1 MAAAAQMNLLT
12 KVTEMCDSVMQRLAH
27 TPGQQE
33 TPPREPRPHLT
44 VPVYM
49 GYDDVKSVADF
60 LGELQTYHLASGA
73 SEAFIVERIVPLALQ
88 ASARCWLGSQAP
100 FTSLADF
107 QTRLREEFLPA
118 GYAAQIL
125 RELEARTQHPDESLV
140 RYIRVMQELFKRA
153 DPKSPESD
161 RVARVRR
168 QCHPRY
174 HVYLINRTFETLE
187 ELARGARLIEE
198 ALHAE
203 RNYVPPPPAKYAL
216 EPACAWR
223 GPEASTQVD
232 CPNETSLPHHVN
244 QESWRGMH
252 GELPCG
258 ISGCSPNSPREVPG
272 GHSEAREG
280 FGRGSPRQVGGR
292 VPCPIVSWGPTEITT
307 QANHLHQS
315 APASA
320 GESWHG
326 PVASP
331 QPSSI
336 DPRRNGTS
344 PPQHSQSQAWWRPSH
359 SGSLSDHWRRSDG
372 HLGAGGLSRQLSSD
386 CCYHCEQPGHHRN
399 QCPRLLDT
407 TNERWHETAAKGR
420 NQNNQGN
427 YYGRRR

>member
-1 MAAAAQMNLLT
+1 MAAAAQVNLLT
-12 KVTEMCDSVMQRLAH
+12 KVTEMCDSVIQRLAL

-44 VPVYM
+44 VPVYA

-73 SEAFIVERIVPLALQ
+73 SEAFIVGRIVPLALQ
-88 ASARCWLGSQAP
+88 ASAGCWLGSQAP

-107 QTRLREEFLPA
+107 QRRLREEFLPA
-118 GYAAQIL
+118 GYATQIL

-140 RYIRVMQELFKRA
+140 RYVRVMQELFKRA
-153 DPKSPESD
+153 DPNTPESD

-174 HVYLINRTFETLE
+174 HAYLINRTFETLE

-198 ALHAE
+198 AIHAE

-252 GELPCG
+252 GVLPCG
-258 ISGCSPNSPREVPG
+258 ISGCSPNSHREVPG
-272 GHSEAREG
+272 GHSGAREG
-280 FGRGSPRQVGGR
+280 PGRGSPRQVGGR
-292 VPCPIVSWGPTEITT
+292 WQRPIESWGPTEITT
-307 QANHLHQS
+307 QANHLRQS
-315 APASA
+315 APASV
-320 GESWHG
+320 GESWHAAG
-326 PVASP
+326 AIP
-331 QPSSI
+331 QPCST

-344 PPQHSQSQAWWRPSH
+344 PPYNSRSEERWRPSH
-359 SGSLSDHWRRSDG
+359 SGSLPDHWRRSDG

-386 CCYHCEQPGHHRN
+386 CCYECEQPGHHRK
-399 QCPRLLDT
+399 QCPRLLGT
-407 TNERWHETAAKGR
+407 TNQRWHTTAAHGPAR
-420 NQNNQGN
+420 NQGN
-427 YYGRRR
+427 FYGRRR